1 MSGKL
6 LPFINFNLLAWV
18 CFHLVWMGKI
28 LMMTM
33 MMTTMTI
40 MMILCTS
47 FSCVQSNGKYNF
59 NFDDEWV
66 GLIMKIEIEML
77 QVDLITMGSSF
88 MNPPI

>member
-18 CFHLVWMGKI
+18 CFPLVYMGKF

-33 MMTTMTI
+33 TTTT

-47 FSCVQSNGKYNF
+47 FSCVDQSDGKYNF

-66 GLIMKIEIEML
+66 GLMKIEIKLL
-77 QVDLITMGSSF
+77 QVELITMGSSF